1 MTSTSTSTS
10 TAPRFLPA
18 LDAWLKAPSCAVALA
33 VAGMLAVPAS
43 AQAVP
48 VNLGVAGNFNV
59 FALGNFNSMYSD
71 TEGAVAVQGNATL
84 TGYSVN
90 LHNQAGYAGQS
101 LVVGG
106 NLSFSSGS
114 IDHGNAYVG
123 GSASMSNLGFGGTL
137 QRGGTA
143 PFSFADAA
151 QQLNTLSMDLAS
163 VTASGTVNMNPWG
176 GVSFVGDGSAGTQI
190 FEIDGADLLSRNSI
204 SLSNLSRG
212 QTLIF
217 NIYGE
222 TAGFRNVGLDG
233 FRDYNVLFNFVDAT
247 DLVLKGVGVYGSILA
262 PNASVNGGW
271 DGQINGNVVV
281 KNWNSNI
288 QINNNHLFATAEV
301 ALPQAAPSPA
311 PAPAPAPGPD
321 TSPTFEQ
328 IGSPPAQA
336 VPEPGTLALLLPV
349 LGLLAFSS
357 RRRGMAG
364 MAAPA

>member
-1 MTSTSTSTS
+1 MVAYSMTSASTCTRLRL
-10 TAPRFLPA
+10 PRR
-18 LDAWLKAPSCAVALA
+18 LKAPACAVALV
-33 VAGMLAVPAS
+33 VAGVVAMPAS
-43 AQAVP
+43 AQAAA

-59 FALGNFNSMYSD
+59 FALGNFTSMYSD

-90 LHNQAGYAGQS
+90 LHRQGGYAGQS

-106 NLSFSSGS
+106 NLSFNSGA
-114 IDHGNAYVG
+114 IEHGNAYVG
-123 GSASMSNLGFGGTL
+123 GSASTSNLGFGGTL

-151 QQLNTLSMDLAS
+151 QHLNTLSMDLAG
-163 VTASGTVNMNPWG
+163 VAASGTVDMNPWG

-288 QINNNHLFATAEV
+288 QINNNHLFASAEV
-301 ALPQAAPSPA
+301 ALPQVEPA
-311 PAPAPAPGPD
+311 PAPTTGPD
-321 TSPTFEQ
+321 NGSTFEP
-328 IGSPPAQA
+328 IGTPSQA
-336 VPEPGTLALLLPV
+336 VPEPGTLALLLPA
-349 LGLLAFSS
+349 LGLLGLRA
-357 RRRGMAG
+357 RRRDAVREARCAQGQ
-364 MAAPA
+364 

>member
-1 MTSTSTSTS
+1 MTSTSTCTRSRL
-10 TAPRFLPA
+10 PR
-18 LDAWLKAPSCAVALA
+18 WLKGPACAVALA
-33 VAGMLAVPAS
+33 AAGVLAVPAS
-43 AQAVP
+43 AQAAA

-59 FALGNFNSMYSD
+59 FALGNFTSMYSD

-176 GVSFVGDGSAGTQI
+176 GVSFVGDGGAGTQV

-204 SLSNLSRG
+204 SLLNLSQG

-222 TAGFRNVGLDG
+222 QAGFRNVGLDG
-233 FRDYNVLFNFVDAT
+233 FRGYNVLFNFVDAT
-247 DLVLKGVGVYGSILA
+247 DLVLKGVGVFGSILA
-262 PNASVNGGW
+262 PNASISGGW

-301 ALPQAAPSPA
+301 ALPQSDPTPE
-311 PAPAPAPGPD
+311 PTTGPD
-321 TSPTFEQ
+321 TGSTYEP
-328 IGSPPAQA
+328 IGTPSHD
-336 VPEPGTLALLLPV
+336 VPEPGTLALLLPA
-349 LGLLAFSS
+349 LGLLGFHA
-357 RRRGMAG
+357 RRRDAVRKARCAEGQ
-364 MAAPA
+364 